1 MNVITD
7 NLDLFFQ
14 GFLKTFG
21 ICLIC
26 MAGALVLGT
35 VVAAFRVSP
44 VAPLRGVGTLYVN
57 LVRNCP
63 LTVVLF
69 FIAFGLPEIGI
80 NRSYYVFGCSALII
94 YTAAF
99 VCEALRSGINAI
111 PAGQAEAA
119 RAIGLS
125 FRQTLGAVILPQAF
139 RTAIPPVGSVIIAMF
154 KNSAILGAFGVSG
167 DLLGNAILLTGSR
180 GQDPTPVY
188 LGIGFFFLLITV
200 PAGLVLQFLER
211 KAVIL
216 R

>member
-1 MNVITD
+1 MSVIT
-7 NLDLFFQ
+7 NNFDLFFQ
-14 GFLKTFG
+14 GFLKTLG
-21 ICLIC
+21 ICIIC
-26 MAGALVLGT
+26 LFGSLALGT
-35 VVAAFRVSP
+35 VIAGFRVSP

-57 LVRNCP
+57 VVRNCP

-69 FIAFGLPEIGI
+69 LIAFGLPEIGI
-80 NRSYYVFGCSALII
+80 NQSYYVFGCASLII

-119 RAIGLS
+119 RAIGLTFS
-125 FRQTLGAVILPQAF
+125 QNLGSVILPQAF

-167 DLLGNAILLTGSR
+167 DLLSNAIMLTSSR

-188 LGIGFFFLLITV
+188 LSIGFFFLLITI
-200 PAGLVLQFLER
+200 PAGLLLMYLER